1 MYFTPEIVAG
11 IMIAIIGSQGF
22 WAFVLYKV
30 QKHDRKKDIT
40 TRTDLAILHDLV
52 YKYTRK
58 AIERGYTTFYE
69 FENTATLY
77 DLYKEYGGNG
87 TGAELYA
94 EFCKLP
100 KKYNRIGDKGNDK
113 RNEDEDH

>member
-11 IMIAIIGSQGF
+11 ILIAIISSQGF
-22 WAFVLYKV
+22 WAFVIYKL
-30 QKHDRKKDIT
+30 QKRDQKKDIT

-58 AIERGYTTFYE
+58 AIARGYTTFYE
-69 FENTATLY
+69 FDNTTMLY
-77 DLYKEYGGNG
+77 ELYKEYGGNG

-100 KKYNRIGDKGNDK
+100 KQYDWMGDKNNDK
-113 RNEDEDH
+113 RNEDENH

>member
-1 MYFTPEIVAG
+1 MHFLYEAFIS
-11 IMIAIIGSQGF
+11 IIFFLIGSQGF
-22 WAFVLYKV
+22 WALVLYKM
-30 QKHDRKKDIT
+30 QKRDEKKDI
-40 TRTDLAILHDLV
+40 RARADIAILHELV

-58 AIERGYTTFYE
+58 AIARGYTTFYE
-69 FENTATLY
+69 FDNTTMLY
-77 DLYKEYGGNG
+77 NLYKEYGGNG

-100 KKYNRIGDKGNDK
+100 KQYDWMGDKNNDK